1 MGHVEL
7 NYVQITSAVDRL
19 CADIENNRSEMNS
32 SYQKLRNTFQRYDGT
47 TADALRNLQ
56 DAENTMILNM
66 QELLRS
72 LAASVQSA
80 ADELKKTDQ
89 NISGRMKKYF
99 L

>member
-1 MGHVEL
+1 MSHVEL

-19 CADIENNRSEMNS
+19 CADIENNQNEMNS
-32 SYQKLRNTFQRYDGT
+32 SYQKLRNAFQRSDGT

-89 NISGRMKKYF
+89 NISGRMKK
-99 L
+99 